1 MACLPA
7 DLSMVD
13 DRSGEAAGMFCR
25 SPLVRARHP
34 LPGGAAPKAKARYWR
49 LAAVLAFAASG
60 HAAQAASLTL
70 SPVWG
75 DHGVI
80 QREAPVVVGG
90 TAAPGAQVRAMLG
103 DAEAQARADRTGH
116 FALTF
121 PARQASETPVDLTVE
136 AGGEKILRH
145 DLLVGDVWLCS
156 GQSNMEFPVARALNG
171 GMEAAMSQDPQ
182 LRLLT
187 IPQAISFAPKDD
199 FARPVAWQAAGRES
213 VIGFSAACYFML
225 RDLRKALKV
234 PMGAIHSSWGGSQIR
249 PWLSPEAG
257 LALYGSAEMASIK
270 HFENDPLAAVTAF
283 SPRWEA
289 WYRGATGG
297 SQPWLQPDTLSW
309 QPVPSIKGW
318 LAWEGT
324 PLAAKPLGTVWLRRQ
339 VTLSREQA
347 AAGAVLA
354 LGVLDDMDVTYVNG
368 RVVGNSFGWDYQRE
382 YRLPPA
388 YLHEG
393 VNEIM
398 VAVTNTYGNGG
409 FASSADKLALRIAGG
424 ETMPLG
430 DGWRFSISGAGTNPP
445 RTPWDANAGIGVMH
459 NRMIAPL
466 GTFAL
471 KGAVW
476 YQGESDVDTPGY
488 ADRLKALI
496 AGWRRQFGAK
506 LAVEI
511 VQLANYGPV
520 RQTPGASTWAALRD
534 DQRRVAAADPQAALV
549 SAIDIGERT
558 DIHPANKPLLGKR
571 LALAARGVAMPMPV
585 DARREAGA
593 IRIRFSGIEGGLQ
606 AWSAPGPIGFELC
619 DGAGQCR
626 YAAARADGDSVV
638 LADDGKPVAQVRY
651 AWADSPVVNLF
662 DGRAMPVPGFALPVM
677 P

>member
-1 MACLPA
+1 MNLASYGRLTVI
-7 DLSMVD
+7 L
-13 DRSGEAAGMFCR
+13 
-25 SPLVRARHP
+25 
-34 LPGGAAPKAKARYWR
+34 GAA
-49 LAAVLAFAASG
+49 LTG
-60 HAAQAASLTL
+60 GAAQAASLNL

-90 TAAPGAQVRAMLG
+90 TAMPGATVKASLG
-103 DAEAQARADRTGH
+103 AAQAQARADRTGH

-121 PARQASETPVDLTVE
+121 PAREASEVPVDLTVE
-136 AGGEKILRH
+136 AGGERIVRH

-171 GMEAAMSQDPQ
+171 GFEAAMSSDPQ

-187 IPQAISFAPKDD
+187 IPQAISFSPQEA
-199 FARPVAWQAAGRES
+199 FARPVVWQSAARES
-213 VIGFSAACYFML
+213 VTSFSAACYFML

-270 HFENDPLAAVTAF
+270 RFESDPLAAVTAF

-289 WYRGATGG
+289 WYRAATGG
-297 SQPWLQPDTLSW
+297 GQPWLQPDTLSW
-309 QPVPSIKGW
+309 QPVPSIQGW

-430 DGWRFSISGAGTNPP
+430 DGWRFSISGAGANPP

-459 NRMIAPL
+459 NRMITPL
-466 GTFAL
+466 GAFAL

-488 ADRLKALI
+488 ANRLKALI

-520 RQTPGASTWAALRD
+520 HTAPGASTWAALRD
-534 DQRRVAAADPQAALV
+534 DQRRVAAGDPQATLV
-549 SAIDIGERT
+549 SAIDIGEHT

-571 LALAARGVAMPMPV
+571 LALAARGVAMPMPLE
-585 DARREAGA
+585 ARREAGGV
-593 IRIRFSGIEGGLQ
+593 RIRFSGIEGGLQ

-626 YAAARADGDSVV
+626 YAAARVDGDSVV
-638 LADDGKPVAQVRY
+638 LTDDGKPVAQVRY

-662 DGRAMPVPGFALPVM
+662 DARQIPVPGFALPVA